1 MQVKVSKEF
10 RWEMGHRLPYHE
22 TCRNI
27 HGHSYRMVLEVE
39 GTVDEFGMVVD
50 YGQIS
55 CALAPIVKQLDH
67 SFMVD
72 PDDQLMLD
80 VLKSSGLR
88 MTKVPFF
95 STAEN
100 IANWVIDQVAP
111 ELFAKPNVT
120 TVRLQ
125 LYETSTSCAEV
136 VRQR

>member
-27 HGHSYRMVLEVE
+27 HGHSYRMVVEVE
-39 GTVDEFGMVVD
+39 GTVDQLGMVVD

-55 CALAPIVKQLDH
+55 CVLAPIVKQLDH

-72 PDDQLMLD
+72 PDDRLMLE
-80 VLKSSGLR
+80 VLNSSGLR
-88 MTKVPFF
+88 MTQVPFF

-100 IANWVIDQVAP
+100 IANWIVDQVAP
-111 ELFAKPNVT
+111 ELFDQPNVT

-136 VRQR
+136 MRHR